1 MLSTFFQRNASHYSL
16 LTITGLKNPSQNH
29 KSCQRGY
36 SLTSHL
42 SLLTSKNR
50 AQRSHELWRVFRKI
64 QKLRRIFHLGRRIR
78 ETFAFLRRQNEIRLQ
93 IPDNQKKRPIFMRII
108 GEIQHPT
115 LKITIFKM
123 GERTS
128 VKFENERYE
137 QTYKLGTDERWARLE
152 TIQQWVDTDF
162 LEKVLQT
169 FQQMHQAQM
178 SAISRLF
185 TTESENIFEEI
196 I

>member
-1 MLSTFFQRNASHYSL
+1 
-16 LTITGLKNPSQNH
+16 
-29 KSCQRGY
+29 
-36 SLTSHL
+36 
-42 SLLTSKNR
+42 
-50 AQRSHELWRVFRKI
+50 
-64 QKLRRIFHLGRRIR
+64 
-78 ETFAFLRRQNEIRLQ
+78 
-93 IPDNQKKRPIFMRII
+93 
-108 GEIQHPT
+108 
-115 LKITIFKM
+115 M

-152 TIQQWVDTDF
+152 TIQQWVDADF

-178 SAISRLF
+178 GAISRLF
-185 TTESENIFEEI
+185 TDESENIFEEI

>member
-1 MLSTFFQRNASHYSL
+1 
-16 LTITGLKNPSQNH
+16 
-29 KSCQRGY
+29 
-36 SLTSHL
+36 
-42 SLLTSKNR
+42 
-50 AQRSHELWRVFRKI
+50 
-64 QKLRRIFHLGRRIR
+64 
-78 ETFAFLRRQNEIRLQ
+78 
-93 IPDNQKKRPIFMRII
+93 MRII

-137 QTYKLGTDERWARLE
+137 QTYKLGTDERWAGLE
-152 TIQQWVDTDF
+152 TIRQWVDADF

-178 SAISRLF
+178 GAISRLF
-185 TTESENIFEEI
+185 KSESENIFEEI

>member
-1 MLSTFFQRNASHYSL
+1 
-16 LTITGLKNPSQNH
+16 
-29 KSCQRGY
+29 
-36 SLTSHL
+36 
-42 SLLTSKNR
+42 
-50 AQRSHELWRVFRKI
+50 
-64 QKLRRIFHLGRRIR
+64 
-78 ETFAFLRRQNEIRLQ
+78 
-93 IPDNQKKRPIFMRII
+93 MRII

-137 QTYKLGTDERWARLE
+137 QTYKLGTDDRWAGLE
-152 TIQQWVDTDF
+152 SIREWVDADF

-178 SAISRLF
+178 GVRSRHF
-185 TTESENIFEEI
+185 TAESENIFEEI

>member
-1 MLSTFFQRNASHYSL
+1 MKHGFKYR
-16 LTITGLKNPSQNH
+16 II
-29 KSCQRGY
+29 
-36 SLTSHL
+36 
-42 SLLTSKNR
+42 
-50 AQRSHELWRVFRKI
+50 RK
-64 QKLRRIFHLGRRIR
+64 KV
-78 ETFAFLRRQNEIRLQ
+78 
-93 IPDNQKKRPIFMRII
+93 IFMRII

-137 QTYKLGTDERWARLE
+137 QTYKLGTDERWTRLE

-169 FQQMHQAQM
+169 F
-178 SAISRLF
+178 SRC
-185 TTESENIFEEI
+185 TRRK
-196 I
+196 

>member
-1 MLSTFFQRNASHYSL
+1 
-16 LTITGLKNPSQNH
+16 
-29 KSCQRGY
+29 
-36 SLTSHL
+36 
-42 SLLTSKNR
+42 
-50 AQRSHELWRVFRKI
+50 
-64 QKLRRIFHLGRRIR
+64 
-78 ETFAFLRRQNEIRLQ
+78 
-93 IPDNQKKRPIFMRII
+93 MRII

-137 QTYKLGTDERWARLE
+137 QTYKLGMEERLARPE
-152 TIQQWVDTDF
+152 AIGAWVDATF
-162 LEKVLQT
+162 LENVQKT

-178 SAISRLF
+178 AAMGRF
-185 TTESENIFEEI
+185 FPTAAENIFEEI

>member
-1 MLSTFFQRNASHYSL
+1 
-16 LTITGLKNPSQNH
+16 
-29 KSCQRGY
+29 
-36 SLTSHL
+36 
-42 SLLTSKNR
+42 
-50 AQRSHELWRVFRKI
+50 
-64 QKLRRIFHLGRRIR
+64 
-78 ETFAFLRRQNEIRLQ
+78 
-93 IPDNQKKRPIFMRII
+93 MRII

-137 QTYKLGTDERWARLE
+137 QTYKLGADERFSKAE
-152 TIQQWVDTDF
+152 TIEQWMDALF
-162 LEKVLQT
+162 LENVQRT

-178 SAISRLF
+178 SAMSRF
-185 TTESENIFEEI
+185 FPSESENLFEEI

>member
-1 MLSTFFQRNASHYSL
+1 
-16 LTITGLKNPSQNH
+16 
-29 KSCQRGY
+29 
-36 SLTSHL
+36 
-42 SLLTSKNR
+42 
-50 AQRSHELWRVFRKI
+50 
-64 QKLRRIFHLGRRIR
+64 
-78 ETFAFLRRQNEIRLQ
+78 
-93 IPDNQKKRPIFMRII
+93 MRII

-137 QTYKLGTDERWARLE
+137 QTYKLGTDERFTKPEAIEQWADV
-152 TIQQWVDTDF
+152 QF
-162 LEKVLQT
+162 LEKVQQT

-178 SAISRLF
+178 SAMSRF
-185 TTESENIFEEI
+185 FPVESENLFEEI